1 MSSPLSIARNPMKV
15 AHGCI
20 VFSGGVGAHSLQ
32 TMTGI
37 KLGSIASKKKK
48 KGECVLGRMGRDRV
62 SREETELD

>member
-1 MSSPLSIARNPMKV
+1 MSSPLSIARNTMKV
-15 AHGCI
+15 AQGCI

-48 KGECVLGRMGRDRV
+48 KKV
-62 SREETELD
+62 SVFWGGWEETG